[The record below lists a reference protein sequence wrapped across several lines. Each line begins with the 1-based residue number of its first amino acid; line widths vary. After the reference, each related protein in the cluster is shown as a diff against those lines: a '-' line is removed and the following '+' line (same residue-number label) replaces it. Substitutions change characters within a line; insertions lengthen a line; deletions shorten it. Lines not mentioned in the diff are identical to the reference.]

1 MLFSYKV
8 ITPEGSQTTGQID
21 AINQDAAL
29 GSLQRRGFI
38 VVSIVPT
45 EIKKGVLGKLPFFG
59 RVSQKSIVIMSRQ
72 ISALFDAQISAL
84 KAFTLMADN
93 SDDATLKFAL
103 NSIAQD
109 IQGGIS
115 ISSAMEKHPAVF
127 SNFYVNMV
135 RAGEES
141 GKLTETF
148 QYLADYLERAYE
160 LSSKTRSALIYPAFI
175 FTTFIA
181 VMILMLTFLIPKL
194 SKILLETGQDLP
206 FYTKV
211 VIAISDL
218 FVNYGLFLLI
228 GLILLGLYIY
238 NSARSIKGRERL
250 DRWKLSAPAF
260 GELFKKLYLSRIADN
275 MDTMLSSGIPV
286 LRTLEITG
294 DVVDNQI
301 FHNIMTTAVNDVKGG
316 ISISS
321 SMEKHKEIPPVMVS
335 MIRIGEET
343 GTLGPILKKM
353 AKFYKREV
361 DDAVDTIISLIE
373 PVMIVCLG
381 VGVGLL
387 LTSVLMPIYNIATNL

>member
-1 MLFSYKV
+1 MIFKYK
-8 ITPEGSQTTGQID
+8 
-21 AINQDAAL
+21 AINDKGEKKEGTVDAVSKDLAI
-29 GSLQRRGFI
+29 GALQRRGLV
-38 VVSIVPT
+38 VVSITGDEPRGLNR
-45 EIKKGVLGKLPFFG
+45 EIFSGVKMKD
-59 RVSQKSIVIMSRQ
+59 VVILSRQ
-72 ISALFDAQISAL
+72 MATLFEAQVSAL
-84 KAFTLMADN
+84 KAFSLLAANAENKALRKKLTQVV
-93 SDDATLKFAL
+93 DDLQAG
-103 NSIAQD
+103 S
-109 IQGGIS
+109 S
-115 ISSAMEKHPAVF
+115 ISGALGKHGDVF
-127 SNFYVNMV
+127 SEFYVNMV
-135 RAGEES
+135 KAGEES
-141 GKLTETF
+141 GTLTKTF
-148 QYLADYLERAYE
+148 NYLADYLDRQYE
-160 LSSKTRSALIYPAFI
+160 LTAKTRNALIYPAFVV
-175 FTTFIA
+175 TVFIA
-181 VMILMLTFLIPKL
+181 VMVLMMVMVIPKL
-194 SKILLETGQDLP
+194 SEIILESGQQIP
-206 FYTKV
+206 VYTRI
-211 VIAISDL
+211 VIGISNF
-218 FVNYGLFLLI
+218 FVNYGIFILIAVILVVLYGVSLSRRESGKIYLDKIRLSLPLF
-228 GLILLGLYIY
+228 G
-238 NSARSIKGRERL
+238 
-250 DRWKLSAPAF
+250 KLF
-260 GELFKKLYLSRIADN
+260 QKVFLSRIADN